1 MWNPKHVL
9 KTNFQECTIML
20 MFISQLSACNK
31 SGEKKANKIF
41 HFLKDF

>member
-20 MFISQLSACNK
+20 MFIPQLSACNK
-31 SGEKKANKIF
+31 SEDEKQIKFSIS
-41 HFLKDF
+41 